1 MKCIINNQVV
11 LSRAP
16 EGPLAAQVG
25 SFAESVSKQG
35 YSLWS
40 IHRQVL
46 LAACFSRW
54 LQQNGVGLRTSGPIM
69 RHGIYDIA
77 LDAYDLVGGMLL
89 PSSIS
94 SAFCAM
100 RA

>member
-16 EGPLAAQVG
+16 EGPLAAQIG

-35 YSLWS
+35 YSLAS
-40 IHRQVL
+40 IHRQVFSL
-46 LAACFSRW
+46 HVLADGFSRT
-54 LQQNGVGLRTSGPIM
+54 GLDCAASAPIM
-69 RHGIYDIA
+69 RHGIYDTA
-77 LDAYDLVGGMLL
+77 LDAYDLAGGMPL

-94 SAFCAM
+94 SVFCAG
-100 RA
+100 RV

>member
-1 MKCIINNQVV
+1 MKCIVNNQVV
-11 LSRAP
+11 LSRPP
-16 EGPLAAQVG
+16 EGPVAAHIG
-25 SFAESVSKQG
+25 SFAESVSEQG

-40 IHRQVL
+40 ICSLHVL
-46 LAACFSRW
+46 ADGFSRT
-54 LQQNGVGLRTSGPIM
+54 GLDCAASAPNM

-77 LDAYDLVGGMLL
+77 LDAYDLAGGMPL

>member
-1 MKCIINNQVV
+1 MKCTIHNQVV

-16 EGPLAAQVG
+16 EGPLAARIG

-35 YSLWS
+35 TVRHRCIDRFCSL
-40 IHRQVL
+40 HVL
-46 LAACFSRW
+46 ADGFSRT
-54 LQQNGVGLRTSGPIM
+54 GFDCAASAPIM

-77 LDAYDLVGGMLL
+77 LDACDLAGGMPL